1 MSFMRRLILEVSEK
15 ELSKVGIEIPPFQ
28 KIKSL
33 ELLHFLRQ
41 DRDEFA
47 AIWRVEFKDSSS
59 KVEDLL
65 ANGFLIEVQP
75 LEQEKSGAYIV
86 FMRGGPSL
94 SSVLSSVGVADGYLF
109 PPLGIHD
116 GKINF
121 SFLGSAPQVRDFLEK
136 IDAMGIRYKV
146 VLLSDARFSPD
157 SPLNQ
162 LTEKQREVLITA
174 FKLGYYE
181 IPRKVNSDQLAAKL
195 HIVNSTAVEHLRKA
209 EQRLLVQVLS
219 KRNDFWLDEVRA
231 ENLR

>member
-1 MSFMRRLILEVSEK
+1 MRRLILEVSEK
-15 ELSKVGIEIPPFQ
+15 ELSKVGIELPPFQ
-28 KIKSL
+28 RIKSL

-41 DRDEFA
+41 DSDEFA

-65 ANGFLIEVQP
+65 ANGFLVEVQP
-75 LEQEKSGAYIV
+75 LEHEKSGAYIV

-116 GKINF
+116 GKIKF
-121 SFLGSAPQVRDFLEK
+121 SFLGSAPQVSDFLKK
-136 IDAMGIRYKV
+136 IGAMGIRYKI
-146 VLLSDARFSPD
+146 VLMSDARFSPD

-162 LTEKQREVLITA
+162 LTEKQREVLIIA
-174 FKLGYYE
+174 YKLGYYE
-181 IPRKVNSDQLAAKL
+181 IPRKINSDQLAAKL

-219 KRNDFWLDEVRA
+219 KRNDFWLDDVRA
-231 ENLR
+231 EHVR